1 MKKIIDFSTF
11 ATQCSIFLDRRSRS
25 VLIVDAKRLK
35 ARILIII
42 KLLIYFSLVGLSAE
56 PRFNN
61 INRDFKIWDA
71 TTSRTLWLIKDWN

>member
-11 ATQCSIFLDRRSRS
+11 AIQCLIFPDLRSRS

-61 INRDFKIWDA
+61 VNPPFGGSYVEFA
-71 TTSRTLWLIKDWN
+71 

>member
-11 ATQCSIFLDRRSRS
+11 ATQCLIFPDRRSRS

-42 KLLIYFSLVGLSAE
+42 KLLIYFLSAE

-61 INRDFKIWDA
+61 VNNHSAPFGGSYIEFA
-71 TTSRTLWLIKDWN
+71 

>member
-11 ATQCSIFLDRRSRS
+11 AIQCSIFPDLRSRS

-42 KLLIYFSLVGLSAE
+42 KLLIYFSLVVVVGLSAE

-61 INRDFKIWDA
+61 VNPPFGGSYVEFA
-71 TTSRTLWLIKDWN
+71 